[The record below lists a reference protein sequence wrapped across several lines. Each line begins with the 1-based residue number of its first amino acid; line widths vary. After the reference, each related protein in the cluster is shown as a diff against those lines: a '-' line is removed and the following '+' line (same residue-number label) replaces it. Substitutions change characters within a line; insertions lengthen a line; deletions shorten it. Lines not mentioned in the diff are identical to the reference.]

1 MQFVDLYAQYHEFQ
15 PELDAAIA
23 NVIGDSAFIGGKY
36 VTQFEEEFADYI
48 GVRHCIGVA
57 NGTDAIEIVI
67 QATSYSDY
75 TIERCIVPTN
85 TAFPTGGAAEE
96 VSMKPLWADCDDHG
110 MLGVEQI
117 ERTAHLT
124 AAFRLTAM
132 CGAVIPVHL
141 YGQVCNM
148 DNIMEWADEYGTR
161 VIEDCSQAHGATW
174 QGRKVGSFGF
184 ASTFSF
190 YPTKPLGCMG
200 DGGAICTNDDELA
213 ACCRRMRNHGRLAK
227 HDHELVGRN
236 SRLDGLQAAILSVKL
251 KHLDE
256 MNERRRVLARA
267 YDLNLPGSY
276 RPILIERPG
285 GYQVYHQYIILT
297 ERRDEVRQ
305 YLAAY
310 GIPTAIHYPYL
321 LHQLPVFHNAVAADS
336 FENAEY
342 FQQHMLSLPIYYGM
356 SLETVYRVCD
366 ALYECELELNL

>member
-67 QATSYSDY
+67 AALCKLGLIEERHAT
-75 TIERCIVPTN
+75 IPTN
-85 TAFPTGGAAEE
+85 TAFPTGAAARCTLHWPTD
-96 VSMKPLWADCDDHG
+96 VRFVDCDDYG
-110 MLGVEQI
+110 MLD
-117 ERTAHLT
+117 TSHLWRFSL
-124 AAFRLTAM
+124 A
-132 CGAVIPVHL
+132 IPVHL

-148 DNIMEWADEYGTR
+148 DDFTTWAESHEYGL

-200 DGGAICTNDDELA
+200 DGGAILTNDDELA

-276 RPILIERPG
+276 RPMLIERPG

-342 FQQHMLSLPIYYGM
+342 FQQHMLSLPIYYNM
-356 SLETVYRVCD
+356 PLDNIYQVCD

>member
-23 NVIGDSAFIGGKY
+23 NVIADSAFIGGKY
-36 VTQFEEEFADYI
+36 VEQFEDEFADYI

-57 NGTDAIEIVI
+57 NGTDAIEIVL
-67 QATSYSDY
+67 AALEELDY
-75 TIERCIVPTN
+75 EPWNCTVPTN
-85 TAFPTGGAAEE
+85 TAFPTGAA
-96 VSMKPLWADCDDHG
+96 
-110 MLGVEQI
+110 
-117 ERTAHLT
+117 
-124 AAFRLTAM
+124 AAFRRLWGVTLVD
-132 CGAVIPVHL
+132 CGDYGVLETKQDYNWEQVVIPVHL

-148 DNIMEWADEYGTR
+148 DEIMAIERGSI
-161 VIEDCSQAHGATW
+161 VVEDCSQAHGATW
-174 QGRKVGSFGF
+174 DGHKVGSFGF

-200 DGGAICTNDDELA
+200 DGGAILTSDTELA
-213 ACCRRMRNHGRLAK
+213 TCCRRMRNHGRLGK

-251 KHLDE
+251 RHLDE
-256 MNERRRVLARA
+256 MNAQRRMLAQA

-276 RPILIERPG
+276 RPMLLERPG
-285 GYQVYHQYIILT
+285 GHQVYHQYIILT
-297 ERRDEVRQ
+297 ERRNEVQQ
-305 YLAAY
+305 YLTAH

-321 LHQLPVFHNAVAADS
+321 LHQLPVFGNAVQTDS

-356 SLETVYRVCD
+356 PLETVYRVCD
-366 ALYECELELNL
+366 ALYECELELGL